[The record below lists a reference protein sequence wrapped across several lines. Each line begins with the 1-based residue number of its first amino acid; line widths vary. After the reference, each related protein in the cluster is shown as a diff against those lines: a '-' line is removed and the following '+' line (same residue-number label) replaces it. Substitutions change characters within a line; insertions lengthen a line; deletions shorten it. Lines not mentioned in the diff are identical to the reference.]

1 MAKSDTRY
9 EKSDIRYENSDI
21 RCPLTSSRSDILCI
35 GYIWYSLPPDTDE
48 VSGIWKSLRI
58 RICSGPS
65 LSLSQ
70 SHKAAWPGIT
80 EVSFSLQNSDLPNLT
95 NKIRNA
101 VTSCKCLASIIC
113 LNFAQPDGEAMAIKQ
128 VK

>member
-21 RCPLTSSRSDILCI
+21 RCPLPSSRSDILCI

-58 RICSGPS
+58 CICSMIWFGQIWFGNVWS
-65 LSLSQ
+65 GQIWFGNVWFGQLSFVWL
-70 SHKAAWPGIT
+70 G
-80 EVSFSLQNSDLPNLT
+80 
-95 NKIRNA
+95 KI
-101 VTSCKCLASIIC
+101 
-113 LNFAQPDGEAMAIKQ
+113 
-128 VK
+128 